1 MYKTEKDR
9 LNKKINEENISSSAK
24 QALHNIVEE
33 YFSISYRNISEERKN
48 IEEKKFRMDH
58 AEIRINCRRIESAKV
73 REILGQ
79 IEHSL
84 YTILDRSVDKTRKSK
99 LENNS
104 ENSSSRVL
112 VIRGLVRG
120 IPYLG
125 DAIDALIFGKS

>member
-9 LNKKINEENISSSAK
+9 LNTKINEENISSTAK
-24 QALHNIVEE
+24 QALHNIVEK
-33 YFSISYRNISEERKN
+33 YFSITYRNISEEGKN
-48 IEEKKFRMDH
+48 IVEKKFRMDH
-58 AEIRINCRRIESAKV
+58 AEIRMKCRRIESAKV